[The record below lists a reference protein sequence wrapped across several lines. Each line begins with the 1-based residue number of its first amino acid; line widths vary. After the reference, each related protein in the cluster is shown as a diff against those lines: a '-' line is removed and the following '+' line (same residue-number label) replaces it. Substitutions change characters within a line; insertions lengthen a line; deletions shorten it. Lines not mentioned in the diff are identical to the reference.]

1 MDTPLS
7 RLASRCRQCLATGG
21 GAEEI
26 RALVEQALGELAGGP
41 PQEAI
46 DEIVHR
52 TEDLLVVGLAQPP
65 YANTPVHD
73 HGGIWCVIGMAI
85 GREENALYEES
96 AGGVV
101 EVDRLVVAAGEAV
114 VLPPSA
120 IHRIRNPD
128 GVTSLGVHVY
138 GADLLM
144 ASIAYYILSR
154 SLVVLHGRNS
164 PFAAALGSDLKGRLS
179 LMLYAI
185 AIPLTFLSPW
195 ISLAIY
201 AGVALVWLVPDRR
214 FSRASGN

>member
-1 MDTPLS
+1 VDSPLS

-26 RALVEQALGELAGGP
+26 RALVEQALGELASAP

-52 TEDLLVVGLAQPP
+52 TDDLLVVGLAQPP

-73 HGGIWCVIGMAI
+73 HGGIWCVIGMAV

-114 VLPPSA
+114 VLPPNA

-138 GADLLM
+138 GADLLSAARHM
-144 ASIAYYILSR
+144 WDPHSGEKSLLDR
-154 SLVVLHGRNS
+154 SK
-164 PFAAALGSDLKGRLS
+164 FDAWCDEMTAEAAAS
-179 LMLYAI
+179 A
-185 AIPLTFLSPW
+185 A
-195 ISLAIY
+195 
-201 AGVALVWLVPDRR
+201 V
-214 FSRASGN
+214 RARW